1 MYNDFKKSGII
12 HKIIQTKI
20 KENYHNFKTAL
31 DITTFIEE
39 NIKSLT
45 KYDKNNPIKAEITFP
60 VEISIN
66 SIAAHF
72 IFFK

>member
-20 KENYHNFKTAL
+20 EENYHNFKNAL

-39 NIKSLT
+39 NIKTLT
-45 KYDKNNPIKAEITFP
+45 KYDNNNPLKAGIAFP
-60 VEISIN
+60 V
-66 SIAAHF
+66 
-72 IFFK
+72 